1 MAPLHSDQPKIE
13 FAFPRA
19 CIDRPRGVCRAHGGE
34 RMTDR
39 SNALVAVALAA
50 MLTSG
55 FIVMFIGAPIGTAE
69 GQTAEFEGGITLD
82 GDPAADGQTYEYDLN
97 GTDGTSDVDVEFEG
111 VKNTA
116 DRSRSTTAESDTLDV
131 DPRGT
136 SDPEDATMRL
146 TGQRTEETQSQSG
159 TLDNSDLDDFDI
171 GGNNAPE
178 NAEITLDP
186 NYNEISRTEHG
197 SVDGSTTESVS
208 PGDLGATDATVT
220 VEGTSPGSVTSS
232 VETIDTDSQIL
243 GGAGGT
249 AERIEI
255 DVEHG
260 TLEEF
265 TLHYERD
272 DPYLDATTEEYD
284 VYVGGEFHT
293 SFDVA
298 GEGDGIYERTFT
310 GPWEVNSYDV
320 IAVETGTLEGDSFRD
335 GIRFNLDDNL
345 YEDVD
350 DPELEYPD
358 PFPMDVGSQ
367 TLYSDGSTSISIG
380 TDSSVPISGGPADYT
395 IDYTA
400 RDGIEDLHVDVGE
413 DTISENGIVTS
424 EITESVDLNTGSESI
439 ESDYSGS
446 SNRLDYDLSWT
457 EVTTPQNPSIDL
469 DDGSETIS
477 HAGELSDGET
487 IEEPIDLSTG
497 EHSADVSSDG
507 PVQAEV
513 VWTDVSRPVDPSV
526 TVNGE
531 TVQHSGT
538 LAEGQTVSE
547 TVSSSTLEAGGNTVE
562 VAAGDANGGPT
573 ALVGFS
579 YAHDAEATE
588 KEVAVSAETWQER
601 FDGEQTYSSDQV
613 DTTARMTFS
622 ENIVDVRDLAVTVN
636 GEAYDVPESEWE
648 WDPDTPAVEVPVGDR
663 SEGDEVV
670 VSVVGSKVGVQNGEI
685 AVTNPTT
692 EGSEMETR
700 ANVYPDGE
708 GTYGI
713 DVSGTVWEDRLHDV
727 DDVGW
732 QDDESYSEVRSD
744 GRQIVKLPNAVDG
757 DHVEMGISDMRI
769 EPTGGTV
776 HAEPVGGVGSEG
788 DEDFAHD
795 RVDLSFEGATAV
807 DVVYH
812 NTTSGDVYGLERT
825 SDGAIVDREQASS
838 PVTLTADGSGTYAI
852 VPSSFDSAVAVGAP
866 QEQSSGLPGPTW
878 LWLLLAV
885 GGVSLLLI
893 DVVAPGGRITGGST
907 VAAITAGGRRI
918 INLIPRV
925 NVGDGGSQ
933 TREPRGSSADGPN
946 RATLLIAT
954 IGMASVGLVAAE
966 LVTARSIFFELPQL
980 LGSQAAGGLAGAI
993 GGVVGTSFGP
1003 VLVGTVALLG
1013 LWTFDQLTDA
1023 PLDRWVQVVAVSG
1036 VVIYMV
1042 ESIRPGTLL
1051 GPVSSAVETMLPVL
1065 MLVALFVGWRWWRSR
1080 SQPDIVVEGAD

>member
-82 GDPAADGQTYEYDLN
+82 GDPAADGQTYEYDLS
-97 GTDGTSDVDVEFEG
+97 GTGGTSDVDVEFEG

-116 DRSRSTTAESDTLDV
+116 DRSRSTTAESDTLDI

-146 TGQRTEETQSQSG
+146 TGQRTETEQSESG
-159 TLDNSDLDDFDI
+159 LSDGSSI
-171 GGNNAPE
+171 SVGGNNP
-178 NAEITLDP
+178 AESESLTIHGSGSLSDESASYWDVESVSDT
-186 NYNEISRTEHG
+186 ISVGG
-197 SVDGSTTESVS
+197 SVDPSNEQVTLEPAVGSAGTQQWSESLDGWGYGVAAEGGQVYAGTDGDTLYALATGLVIDPTVHVGSATVSVS
-208 PGDLGATDATVT
+208 GALDSAHSESIDLST
-220 VEGTSPGSVTSS
+220 GSKSVDISS
-232 VETIDTDSQIL
+232 
-243 GGAGGT
+243 GGA
-249 AERIEI
+249 
-255 DVEHG
+255 V
-260 TLEEF
+260 
-265 TLHYERD
+265 
-272 DPYLDATTEEYD
+272 
-284 VYVGGEFHT
+284 
-293 SFDVA
+293 
-298 GEGDGIYERTFT
+298 
-310 GPWEVNSYDV
+310 
-320 IAVETGTLEGDSFRD
+320 
-335 GIRFNLDDNL
+335 
-345 YEDVD
+345 DVD
-350 DPELEYPD
+350 IDWTEDHRTHDPS
-358 PFPMDVGSQ
+358 VSI
-367 TLYSDGSTSISIG
+367 DGSTVSHSGPLGSGETATGSPSLSTGSHTINVDSTGGIG
-380 TDSSVPISGGPADYT
+380 G
-395 IDYTA
+395 
-400 RDGIEDLHVDVGE
+400 VDVDWTEIQQTENPSIELDGGE
-413 DTISENGIVTS
+413 DT
-424 EITESVDLNTGSESI
+424 LA
-439 ESDYSGS
+439 
-446 SNRLDYDLSWT
+446 
-457 EVTTPQNPSIDL
+457 
-469 DDGSETIS
+469 
-477 HAGELSDGET
+477 HAGELSDGQT
-487 IEEPIDLSTG
+487 VEEPIDLSTG

-507 PVQAEV
+507 PVQASIE
-513 VWTDVSRPVDPSV
+513 WTDVSRPVDPSV

-825 SDGAIVDREQASS
+825 SDGAIVDRGQASS

-925 NVGDGGSQ
+925 NVGDGRSQ

-1080 SQPDIVVEGAD
+1080 SQPDIVVEGGD